1 MGKTSRRVY
10 ATYFERGGIHDLTM
24 YQRSKHL
31 MNPSTSLVADLG
43 YIGVGKLHRESYLPH
58 RKQCRPGLTSE
69 QRKLSPEQ
77 RCVNRA
83 LAQIR
88 ILVEQVIRR
97 AKVFRI
103 LSGRYRNRRRR
114 LALRTNLIMAI
125 YNIEYAKQLL
135 KEV

>member
-1 MGKTSRRVY
+1 
-10 ATYFERGGIHDLTM
+10 
-24 YQRSKHL
+24 
-31 MNPSTSLVADLG
+31 MNPSTALVADLG
-43 YIGVGKLHRESYLPH
+43 YIGVGKFHQESYLPH
-58 RKQCRPGLTSE
+58 RKKCRAGLSKE
-69 QRKLSPEQ
+69 ERKLLPEE
-77 RCVNRA
+77 RSVNRA

-114 LALRTNLIMAI
+114 LALRVNLIMAI
-125 YNIEYAKQLL
+125 YNIEYVKPLL